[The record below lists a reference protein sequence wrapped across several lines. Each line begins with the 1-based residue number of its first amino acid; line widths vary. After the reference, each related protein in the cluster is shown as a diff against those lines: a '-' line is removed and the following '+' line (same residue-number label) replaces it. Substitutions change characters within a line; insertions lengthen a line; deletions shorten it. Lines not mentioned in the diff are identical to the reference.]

1 MSQRKLYVHYDS
13 KLVGILTEDEHDL
26 LHFSYDSNWTLDKES
41 FPLSLALPLCA
52 EGYSGKIVTSF
63 FENLIAEGDQRRQ
76 IEQFAGLP
84 AGDDAAYLERF
95 GEDCAGALSISVQPF
110 QSAQT
115 KAAHEIE
122 VPFHTIEDA
131 IEKGLPIGMVLEKDG
146 ELPPF
151 SLAGAQAKFPCCVH
165 EGRIYLPGVGE
176 PTTHI
181 VKLPIRS
188 GENLLDSVEN
198 EYLSMR
204 LAKHCGLNVS
214 DVMILGDHI
223 NLFCIER
230 FDRLTGSNRVRR
242 VHTHDFC
249 QALGRP
255 NKEKYERHGG
265 PSFATCYKLV
275 RDHSSDVAR
284 DLFALLDWIGFNLA
298 LGNNVSHAKN
308 LSLIQSPNGV
318 KLAPFYDLIC
328 TAIYRQYNAQFAFR
342 IAEVSSWDKITIA
355 RVDVFAKQLGLRGNF
370 VISRWIPLFERLNKG
385 VEQLSAEC
393 FEDKAR
399 MKTLN
404 KIGQEIRK
412 RIQSL
417 RKALQK
423 S

>member
-13 KLVGILTEDEHDL
+13 KLVGILTEDENDL
-26 LHFSYDSNWTLDKES
+26 LHFSYDSNWNRDKEA
-41 FPLSLALPLCA
+41 FPLSLALPLHD
-52 EGYSGKIVTSF
+52 EGYSGKLVTSF
-63 FENLIAEGDQRRQ
+63 FENLIPEGDQRLQ

-115 KAAHEIE
+115 QQGHEID
-122 VPFHTIEDA
+122 VPFQTIEDA
-131 IEKGLPIGMVLEKDG
+131 IEKGLPISTVLEKDG
-146 ELPPF
+146 ALPPF
-151 SLAGAQAKFPCCVH
+151 SLAGAQAKFPCRIH
-165 EGRIYLPGVGE
+165 EGRIYLPGAGE

-188 GENLLDSVEN
+188 GEKLLDSVEN

-204 LAKHCGLNVS
+204 LAKHCGLTVP
-214 DVMILGDHI
+214 DVMILGDRI
-223 NLFCIER
+223 NLFGIER
-230 FDRLTGSNRVRR
+230 FDRLRSSNRVRR
-242 VHTHDFC
+242 VHTQDFC

-255 NKEKYERHGG
+255 NKEKYEKHGG

-275 RDHSSDVAR
+275 REHSSDVAR
-284 DLFALLDWIGFNLA
+284 DLLALLDWIGFNLA
-298 LGNNVSHAKN
+298 LGNNDSHAKN
-308 LSLIQSPNGV
+308 LSLILSPNGV

-328 TAIYRQYNAQFAFR
+328 TALYRQYNAQFAFR

-355 RVDVFAKQLGLRGNF
+355 RVDAFAKQSGLRGNF
-370 VISRWIPLFERLNKG
+370 VISRWIPLFEKLNRG
-385 VEQLSAEC
+385 FEELSAEC
-393 FEDKAR
+393 SGDKVR
-399 MKTLN
+399 MKTLK

-417 RKALQK
+417 SKALQRC
-423 S
+423 